1 MAVSP
6 ALELAVVLLHPLMIQ
21 MQLPQQRLTLRAI
34 PLIPAAVVLQL
45 GVKVAEMHV
54 KLLMAW
60 LVLPVV
66 QQQMAMVPAGG
77 PAVEELVQKVALLLK
92 QLMTVVWL
100 LLAVAPLPWQW
111 PAVVQAQ
118 R

>member
-1 MAVSP
+1 M
-6 ALELAVVLLHPLMIQ
+6 VLQTQPPHRP
-21 MQLPQQRLTLRAI
+21 LTLRAA
-34 PLIPAAVVLQL
+34 PLTPAAVVLQL
-45 GVKVAEMHV
+45 GVKVAEMYV
-54 KLLMAW
+54 TLLMAC

-77 PAVEELVQKVALLLK
+77 PAVEELVQNVALLLK